1 MARSVSEKHK
11 AKPRMIRKNIL
22 YRLIR
27 DGILCFFFVIAV
39 FRITFTAVTI
49 MTTIAVLGI
58 GQRQNDDLPIRKE
71 NSRFDT
77 VRYIYDEQGRLK
89 EAHSFSYTTLSELW
103 PFTIIPDGMPGGSF
117 KVVNPLPYWREV
129 WEYEENSLNKTVHVY
144 NSSSDAKDNFQGIVS
159 YQYVQDDQGRTVS
172 YERSVSGSENARRTS
187 LIRDYLPE
195 KQRYE
200 YDGQGNLSVLYEL
213 DKNGTV
219 YKYHNHIYK
228 QDVLSGINIYMASD
242 DSLYCHVQY
251 IYKDGL
257 LIEEEYHFP
266 DEANIDYE
274 LRYAYDARGRFLS
287 NGNYSCRYSPPP
299 FSQFIEQFIVT
310 RVRELSDNFSSFVLR
325 TWQRIQY
332 ELFSY

>member
-1 MARSVSEKHK
+1 MERSVSEELKE
-11 AKPRMIRKNIL
+11 KPRMISKNVP

-27 DGILCFFFVIAV
+27 DGILCFFFVAAV
-39 FRITFTAVTI
+39 FRITFTVVTI

-58 GQRQNDDLPIRKE
+58 GQKQNDDLPVRRE
-71 NSRFDT
+71 AAGYET

-89 EAHSFSYTTLSELW
+89 EAHSFSYTTLAELW
-103 PFTIIPDGMPGGSF
+103 PLTIVPDGMPGGSF

-159 YQYVQDDQGRTVS
+159 YQYVQDDQGRAVS

-200 YDGQGNLSVLYEL
+200 YDGQGNLSVLYEI
-213 DKNGTV
+213 DKYNTV
-219 YKYHNHIYK
+219 NKYQNHIYM
-228 QDVLSGINIYMASD
+228 QDVLFAKNIYMASD

-251 IYKDGL
+251 IYVNGL
-257 LIEEEYHFP
+257 LDKEEYYFP
-266 DEANIDYE
+266 DEDIYDYK
-274 LRYAYDARGRFLS
+274 YQYTYDARGRFLS
-287 NGNYSCRYSPPP
+287 KGNYSYLYPPPP
-299 FSQFIEQFIVT
+299 FSQFLRELIET
-310 RVRELSDNFSSFVLR
+310 GVREMYADFSEFVFWMR
-325 TWQRIQY
+325 VQY
-332 ELFSY
+332 IVN